1 MRLVEE
7 TKVEYLFK
15 ILSEPLENL
24 LFRSDFRSNRER
36 DSQELFQ
43 SLTSLVPFEWI
54 KAIVYSLFAFADG
67 KMGSW

>member
-43 SLTSLVPFEWI
+43 SLTSLVLFE
-54 KAIVYSLFAFADG
+54 
-67 KMGSW
+67 